1 MNILKEYAMIKTPVR
16 VKTFKING
24 MDVTGKSNS
33 TILEVANE
41 HQIKIPTLCYLEGL
55 SCVGACR
62 MCLVQVKGSDKLIPA
77 CTSKIK
83 EGMEVITDSPIIENH
98 RKMIL
103 SMIFAERTHTCSVCV
118 SNGHCELQ
126 NSAIELKLEHSLVPY
141 IHKGFE
147 IDASHK
153 DYVYDPNRCILCT
166 RCVRVCD
173 EIEGAH
179 ALDIGF
185 RGIHAKIIHDMDE
198 PWSQSQSCTSC
209 GKCVQVCPTG
219 ALFEKGLSATEMIKK
234 KNIIT
239 NLIQTR
245 ANK

>member
-1 MNILKEYAMIKTPVR
+1 MIKEKVR
-16 VKTFKING
+16 VKTFKIDG
-24 MDVTGKSNS
+24 VDVTGRSNS
-33 TILEVANE
+33 TILEIANE
-41 HQIKIPTLCYLEGL
+41 HNIPIPTLCYLEGL

-62 MCLVQVKGSDKLIPA
+62 MCLVEVKGSSKLIPA

-83 EGMEVITDSPIIENH
+83 EGIEVITQSPRIEKY

-126 NSAIELKLEHSLVPY
+126 DLSVTLNLEHSRVPY
-141 IHKGFE
+141 IHKGFP

-153 DYVYDPNRCILCT
+153 SYIYDPNRCILCT

-179 ALDIGF
+179 ALDILG
-185 RGIHAKIIHDMDE
+185 RGIESKIIHDMDE
-198 PWSQSQSCTSC
+198 PWIDSESCTSC

-219 ALFEKGLSATEMIKK
+219 SLFEKGVSATEMTKK
-234 KNIIT
+234 KNIVT

-245 ANK
+245 KNR

>member
-1 MNILKEYAMIKTPVR
+1 MLKDKVR
-16 VKTFKING
+16 VKTFKIDDI
-24 MDVTGKSNS
+24 DVTGRSDS

-41 HQIKIPTLCYLEGL
+41 HGIKIPTLCYLEGL
-55 SCVGACR
+55 TSVGACR
-62 MCLVQVKGSDKLIPA
+62 MCLVEVKGNKSLVPA

-83 EGMEVITDSPIIENH
+83 EGMEVTTNSEKLQSH
-98 RKMIL
+98 RKMVL

-126 NSAIELKLEHSLVPY
+126 DQAIELGLEHSYVPY
-141 IHKGFE
+141 IHKNFD

-173 EIEGAH
+173 EVEGAH
-179 ALDIGF
+179 ALDIFG
-185 RGIHAKIIHDMDE
+185 RGVDAKIIHDMDE
-198 PWSQSQSCTSC
+198 PWADSESCTSC

-219 ALFEKGLSATEMIKK
+219 SLFEKGLSATEMVKK
-234 KNIIT
+234 KNIVT
-239 NLIQTR
+239 NLIQAR
-245 ANK
+245 KNK

>member
-1 MNILKEYAMIKTPVR
+1 MIKSKVR
-16 VKTFKING
+16 VKTFKIN
-24 MDVTGKSNS
+24 DVVVTGKSDS

-41 HQIKIPTLCYLEGL
+41 HGIEIPTLCYLEGL
-55 SCVGACR
+55 TCVGACR
-62 MCLVQVKGSDKLIPA
+62 MCLVEVKGSGKLIPA

-83 EGMEVITDSPIIENH
+83 EDMEIETNSELLENH

-126 NSAIELKLEHSLVPY
+126 DQAIKQNLEHSHVPY
-141 IHKGFE
+141 IHQSFE

-173 EIEGAH
+173 EVEGASVLSV
-179 ALDIGF
+179 AN
-185 RGIHAKIIHDMDE
+185 RGIESKIIHDLGE
-198 PWSQSQSCTSC
+198 PWAESENCTSC
-209 GKCVQVCPTG
+209 GKCVHVCPTG
-219 ALFEKGLSATEMIKK
+219 ALFEKGVSSSEMVKK
-234 KNIIT
+234 RDIIT
-239 NLIQTR
+239 NLIQIR
-245 ANK
+245 KNR

>member
-1 MNILKEYAMIKTPVR
+1 MIKDRVR
-16 VKTFKING
+16 VKTFKIN
-24 MDVTGKSNS
+24 DIPVTGKSDS

-41 HQIKIPTLCYLEGL
+41 HNISIPTLCYLEGL

-83 EGMEVITDSPIIENH
+83 ENMEVYTNTSQLQNH
-98 RKMIL
+98 RKMLL

-126 NSAIELKLEHSLVPY
+126 NQAIEQKLEHSKVPY
-141 IHKGFE
+141 IHKYFE

-173 EIEGAH
+173 EVEGASVLSI
-179 ALDIGF
+179 AN
-185 RGIHAKIIHDMDE
+185 RGIDSKIIHDLDE
-198 PWSQSQSCTSC
+198 PWSDSENCTSC
-209 GKCVQVCPTG
+209 GKCVHVCPTG
-219 ALFEKGLSATEMIKK
+219 ALFEKGISNSEMLKK
-234 KNIIT
+234 KSIVT
-239 NLIQTR
+239 NLIQLR
-245 ANK
+245 KER

>member
-1 MNILKEYAMIKTPVR
+1 MIREKAR
-16 VKTFKING
+16 VKTFKINDI
-24 MDVTGKSNS
+24 DVTGRSNS

-41 HQIKIPTLCYLEGL
+41 HGIKIPTLCYLEGL

-62 MCLVQVKGSDKLIPA
+62 MCLVEVKGARKLVPA

-83 EGMEVITDSPIIENH
+83 EGMEVYTESPKINSH

-126 NSAIELKLEHSLVPY
+126 DQAIELDLEHSLVPY
-141 IHKGFE
+141 IHKQFD

-153 DYVYDPNRCILCT
+153 DYIYDPNRCILCT

-173 EIEGAH
+173 EVEGAH
-179 ALDIGF
+179 AIDILG
-185 RGIHAKIIHDMDE
+185 RGIDSKIIHDMDE
-198 PWSQSQSCTSC
+198 PWINSESCTSC

-219 ALFEKGLSATEMIKK
+219 SLFEKGVSAAEMVKK

-239 NLIQTR
+239 NLIQAR
-245 ANK
+245 KNK